1 MKKIVSALFAFALL
15 FAFVACTPEDNNGE
29 NGEGQNDP
37 EKLATTGEASD
48 VTDCSATLTG
58 YTNFP
63 YEPRDAEVGI
73 MYDKSQSFDGA
84 KKIAAAGLDANNK
97 FTVTATDLEPS
108 TTYYFKAYFQ
118 EGTVEK
124 YGAVKSFTTKELKI
138 PDTVVDLGIA
148 MTREDGTTY
157 ELYWAQSNLST
168 GALCAHPEDYGEYYA
183 WGETG
188 PKSNYGWSSYKF
200 GKTSSG
206 PYSKYNTRKIFGTVD
221 NKTVLEAE
229 DDVAHVKLGGRW
241 RMPTDPEWTELR
253 AKCTWAWTTQ
263 NGVNGFL
270 VTASNGKSIFLPA
283 AGYRRE
289 ANLNDAGSI
298 GAYWSSSL
306 DKDSPYYAWFTRFH
320 YAGVDN
326 ASYFRSD
333 GFCIRPVF
341 EK

>member
-1 MKKIVSALFAFALL
+1 MKKLIHVLAALSLL
-15 FAFVACTPEDNNGE
+15 FSCAPE
-29 NGEGQNDP
+29 NGFNDDQTVSP
-37 EKLATTGEASD
+37 AKEIPAEA
-48 VTDCSATLTG
+48 
-58 YTNFP
+58 
-63 YEPRDAEVGI
+63 
-73 MYDKSQSFDGA
+73 
-84 KKIAAAGLDANNK
+84 
-97 FTVTATDLEPS
+97 
-108 TTYYFKAYFQ
+108 
-118 EGTVEK
+118 
-124 YGAVKSFTTKELKI
+124 
-138 PDTVVDLGIA
+138 VDLGMV
-148 MTREDGTTY
+148 MTRADGSTY
-157 ELYWAQSNLST
+157 RLYWAKSNLSDT
-168 GALCAHPEDYGEYYA
+168 GLCIYPEDYGDYFA
-183 WGETG
+183 WGETE
-188 PKSNYGWSSYKF
+188 PKSNYRWSSYKF
-200 GKTSSG
+200 GKTPSG
-206 PYSKYNTRKIFGTVD
+206 PYSKYNTRIIFGTVD

-253 AKCTWAWTTQ
+253 AKCTWAWTAQ

-283 AGYRRE
+283 AGYRRD